1 MKLLE
6 TLARDAARYRA
17 LGGIRRNLGFWMGAT
32 HRLATYARS
41 APALVRAPLL
51 VTCRSAN
58 LLWRTVWGVD
68 LAEEARIGPGL
79 CLIHP
84 RDVHVGPCQ
93 IGDDLLIFHE
103 VTIAGEGRGLRIG
116 HGVDVYVGA
125 RVLGDVSVGDHA
137 KIGANCAVRTD
148 VEPGSDVVPARN
160 RVIPAALVAAF
171 GPRH

>member
-6 TLARDAARYRA
+6 TLARDAARYQQ

-32 HRLATYARS
+32 HRLANYAQS
-41 APALVRAPLL
+41 APALVRAPVLAA
-51 VTCRSAN
+51 CRSAN

-68 LAEEARIGPGL
+68 LAADAQIGPGL

-93 IGDDLLIFHE
+93 IGDDVLIFHE
-103 VTIAGEGRGLRIG
+103 VTIAGRPQIG
-116 HGVDVYVGA
+116 DGVDVYVGA
-125 RVLGDVSVGDHA
+125 RVLGDVEIGNHA
-137 KIGANCAVRTD
+137 KIGANCAVQTN
-148 VEPGSDVVPARN
+148 VAAGSDVVPARN
-160 RVIPAALVAAF
+160 RVIPPELVAAF